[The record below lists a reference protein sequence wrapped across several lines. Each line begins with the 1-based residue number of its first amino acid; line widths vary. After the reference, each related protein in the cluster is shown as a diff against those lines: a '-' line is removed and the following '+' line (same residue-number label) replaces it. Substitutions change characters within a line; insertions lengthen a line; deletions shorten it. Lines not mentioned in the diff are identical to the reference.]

1 MSQQFA
7 EKIGDLLTQE
17 GLLTAEQLAKSV
29 AIQKQQASAQPIG
42 KVCVS
47 LGFVTPIDLEKVL
60 VKHRRRIPLGELLVH
75 LGLLTPGQVQSALE
89 QQKKLNPHKRLGAVL
104 IEKGYINEAA
114 LIRALYEQSEPANS
128 DKRKQGKFDALVA
141 TRRLSQR
148 DLDQALREAQIQ
160 QRPAEALLMERYKL
174 KKQELGAA
182 LSVFYG
188 CPFKEYDEK
197 QPPAWDSIRGLN
209 LNYLRAASW
218 IPLQVSE
225 RSVEV
230 LIDDP
235 TAYEKIQDIKR
246 LFLGKQIKF
255 AVGLRDDILR
265 YFSTAKANLEK
276 NHSHE
281 TITTILG
288 QLDIAAHDEADDD
301 SLNDPAINENHSAI
315 VRLVNQIITDAS
327 KKRVSDI
334 HIEPYG
340 SQNDTEVRFRV
351 DGHCSNYLRVP
362 AVYRRA
368 LVSRLK
374 IMAGL
379 DIAERRKPQDGK
391 IKFRLPDREIEL
403 RVATIPT
410 AGIGNEDVVLRVLAA
425 GEPIPINELRMT
437 SRNLNKF
444 RELLAKPY
452 GLILCVGP
460 TGSGKTTTLHSAL
473 NVINTAERKIWT
485 AEDPVEITQ
494 RGLRQ
499 VQVNSKIG
507 FNFAAAMRSFLRA
520 DPDVIM
526 VGEIRDRETAEI
538 GIEASLT
545 GHLVLSTLHTNSAV
559 ETITRLLEMGM
570 DPFNFADALLGVLA
584 QRLARM
590 ICASCKE
597 PYQPAKEELD
607 GLAYG
612 YGEAAFAQLEIA
624 QKENLVL
631 YRGKGCAE
639 CNQSGYKGRI
649 GLHELLVVSDE
660 IKRLIHARA
669 TVAELWQVAVGQGMT
684 TLVQDGVQKV
694 LAGCTDYGQVKAAA
708 TR

>member
-29 AIQKQQASAQPIG
+29 AIQKQQDSAQPIG

-47 LGFVTPIDLEKVL
+47 LGFVAPTDLEKVL

-75 LGLLTPGQVQSALE
+75 VGLLTPSQVQSALE
-89 QQKKLNPHKRLGAVL
+89 QQKKLNPHKKLGAVL
-104 IEKGYINEAA
+104 VEKGYIDEAA
-114 LIRALYEQSEPANS
+114 LIRALYEQSQAGNCEKP
-128 DKRKQGKFDALVA
+128 KQGKFDALVA

-148 DLDQALREAQIQ
+148 DLDQAVREAEIQ
-160 QRPAEALLMERYKL
+160 QRPVEVLLMERYKL

-209 LNYLRAASW
+209 LNYLKAASW
-218 IPLQVSE
+218 IPLQVSD

-235 TAYEKIQDIKR
+235 TAHEKIQDIKR

-265 YFSTAKANLEK
+265 YFSTAKANIEK
-276 NHSHE
+276 NNSHE

-315 VRLVNQIITDAS
+315 VRLVNQIITDAC

-340 SQNDTEVRFRV
+340 SQNDTEVR
-351 DGHCSNYLRVP
+351 SNYLRVP

-391 IKFRLPDREIEL
+391 IKFRMPDREIEL

-410 AGIGNEDVVLRVLAA
+410 SGIGNEDIVLRVLAA

-437 SRNLNKF
+437 SRNLNNF

-499 VQVNSKIG
+499 VQINSKIG

-584 QRLARM
+584 QRLART
-590 ICASCKE
+590 ICGSCKE
-597 PYQPAKEELD
+597 PYEPAKEELD

-612 YGEAAFAQLEIA
+612 YGEAAFAQLEIPD
-624 QKENLVL
+624 KENLML

-669 TVAELWQVAVGQGMT
+669 TVAELWQVAVAQGMT

-694 LAGCTDYGQVKAAA
+694 LAGWTDYGQVKAAA

>member
-1 MSQQFA
+1 MVHQLT
-7 EKIGDLLTQE
+7 EKNRDLLSPE
-17 GLLTAEQLAKSV
+17 GLLTPEQVTKST
-29 AIQKQQASAQPIG
+29 AIQKQQDSTPPIG
-42 KVCVS
+42 KICA
-47 LGFVTPIDLEKVL
+47 LPILAPINLDQAL
-60 VKHRRRIPLGELLVH
+60 VNHRGRVPLGELLVD
-75 LGLLTPGQVQSALE
+75 LGVLTASQVQTCLE
-89 QQKKLNPHKRLGAVL
+89 QQKKSNPYKKLGAVL
-104 IEKGYINEAA
+104 IEKGYIDDAA
-114 LIRALYEQSEPANS
+114 LIRAVYEQSQAGNCE
-128 DKRKQGKFDALVA
+128 KTKQAKFHALVA
-141 TRRLSQR
+141 AGRLSQR
-148 DLDQALREAQIQ
+148 DLDLALREAQAQ
-160 QRPAEALLMERYKL
+160 QRPIENLLIERYKL
-174 KKQELGAA
+174 RKQEVGAA
-182 LSVFYG
+182 LGIFYG
-188 CPFKEYDEK
+188 CPFKEYDDRH
-197 QPPAWDSIRGLN
+197 PPAWDSIRGLN
-209 LNYLRAASW
+209 LNYLKAASW
-218 IPLQVSE
+218 IPLQVSDQ
-225 RSVEV
+225 SIEV

-235 TAYEKIQDIKR
+235 TSYDKVQDIRR
-246 LFLGKQIKF
+246 LFPGKLIRF
-255 AVGLRDDILR
+255 SVGMREDILR

-276 NHSHE
+276 SHSHE
-281 TITTILG
+281 SITTILG
-288 QLDIAAHDEADDD
+288 QLDIAAPDEADEDA
-301 SLNDPAINENHSAI
+301 NDPAIDENHSAI
-315 VRLVNQIITDAS
+315 VRLVNQIITDAC
-327 KKRVSDI
+327 KQRVSDI

-340 SQNDTEVRFRV
+340 SQEDTVVRFRV
-351 DGHCSNYLRVP
+351 DGYCSNYLRVP

-368 LVSRLK
+368 IISRLK
-374 IMAGL
+374 IMARL

-391 IKFRLPDREIEL
+391 INFSLLGREVEL

-410 AGIGNEDVVLRVLAA
+410 AGIGNEDMVLRILTA
-425 GEPIPINELRMT
+425 GEPLPLNDLRMT
-437 SRNLNKF
+437 ARNLREF
-444 RELLAKPY
+444 RELLGKPY
-452 GLILCVGP
+452 GLILCAGP

-597 PYQPAKEELD
+597 SYQPAKEELD

-624 QKENLVL
+624 EKENLVL

-649 GLHELLVVSDE
+649 GLHELLVVTDE
-660 IKRLIHARA
+660 IKQLIHARA
-669 TVAELWQVAVGQGMT
+669 TVAELWQVAVAQGMT

-694 LAGCTDYGQVKAAA
+694 LAGWTDYGQVRAAA